1 KSRAPP
7 LAWLIAIM
15 ATISNNAALIVPPPT
30 SKGITNDIRGV
41 KPPVAVPNDWA
52 WVLWVLGTAVA
63 LAAAVWAWRRW
74 QKQRVHKLTVPPT
87 PPHVRARQRLHA
99 ALTHIQDPRL
109 FCGEVSDALRVYLEE
124 RFRFHAPERTTEEF
138 MIELQNTNILATQ
151 QKQSLTDFLQSCDLV
166 KFARYEPAEAA
177 LRDLHDCALRLVDET
192 QYERVQVVGA
202 TASSPSPLN

>member
-1 KSRAPP
+1 
-7 LAWLIAIM
+7 M
-15 ATISNNAALIVPPPT
+15 AATSNNAALIIPPPAPAAV
-30 SKGITNDIRGV
+30 TNDIRGV

-52 WVLWVLGTAVA
+52 WVFWVLGTA
-63 LAAAVWAWRRW
+63 LAIAAGYWAWRRW
-74 QKQRVHKLTVPPT
+74 HKQRVHKLMVPPT

-99 ALTHIQDPRL
+99 ALAHIQDPRV

-138 MIELQNTNILATQ
+138 LIELQGTNILTVQ

-166 KFARYEPAEAA
+166 KFARYEPAEAG

-192 QYERVQVVGA
+192 QYERVAAQGA
-202 TASSPSPLN
+202 TVNA

>member
-1 KSRAPP
+1 
-7 LAWLIAIM
+7 M
-15 ATISNNAALIVPPPT
+15 ATISNNAALIVPPTPA
-30 SKGITNDIRGV
+30 GETNDIRGV

-52 WVLWVLGTAVA
+52 WVFWTLGI
-63 LAAAVWAWRRW
+63 LIGLIAAYYAWRYW
-74 QKQRVHKLTVPPT
+74 QKKRVYKLMVPPT

-99 ALTHIQDPRL
+99 ALAHIQDPRV

-138 MIELQNTNILATQ
+138 LVELQNTNILTIQ

-166 KFARYEPAEAA
+166 KFARHEPNEAA

-192 QYERVQVVGA
+192 QHDRIAAVGA
-202 TASSPSPLN
+202 TVNA

>member
-1 KSRAPP
+1 
-7 LAWLIAIM
+7 M
-15 ATISNNAALIVPPPT
+15 
-30 SKGITNDIRGV
+30 

-52 WVLWVLGTAVA
+52 WIFWVLGALVAV
-63 LAAAVWAWRRW
+63 AAAVWAFRRW
-74 QKQRVHKLTVPPT
+74 QKSRVHKLIVPPT

-99 ALTHIQDPRL
+99 ALAHIQDPRL

-138 MIELQNTNILATQ
+138 LIELQNTNILTAQ

-166 KFARYEPAEAA
+166 KFARHEPAEAG

-192 QYERVQVVGA
+192 QYERVTAAGA
-202 TASSPSPLN
+202 TVSSSAAFNREGPPSSPSPLNGERAGVRGENARSTADSHK

>member
-1 KSRAPP
+1 
-7 LAWLIAIM
+7 M
-15 ATISNNAALIVPPPT
+15 ATISNNAALIVPPTPV
-30 SKGITNDIRGV
+30 GETNDIRGV

-52 WVLWVLGTAVA
+52 WVFWT
-63 LAAAVWAWRRW
+63 LAILIGLIAAYYAWRYW
-74 QKQRVHKLTVPPT
+74 QKKRVFKLMVPPT

-99 ALTHIQDPRL
+99 ALAHIQDPRA

-138 MIELQNTNILATQ
+138 LIELQSTNILTVQ

-166 KFARYEPAEAA
+166 KFARHEPNEGA

-192 QYERVQVVGA
+192 QHDRVAAVGA
-202 TASSPSPLN
+202 TVNA